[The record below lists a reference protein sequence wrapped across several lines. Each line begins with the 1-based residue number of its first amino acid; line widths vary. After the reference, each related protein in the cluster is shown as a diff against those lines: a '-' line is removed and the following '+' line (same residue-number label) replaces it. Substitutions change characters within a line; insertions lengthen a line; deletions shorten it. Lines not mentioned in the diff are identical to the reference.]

1 MDGSM
6 IQSNI
11 NIVVLEPS
19 EGMTLTNGETY
30 SKKVYLGI
38 TDLAENW
45 VEVPDAEVSEE
56 MIQEVETDEADFD
69 TVGRIMMGVE
79 A

>member
-1 MDGSM
+1 
-6 IQSNI
+6 
-11 NIVVLEPS
+11 
-19 EGMTLTNGETY
+19 MTLTNGETY

-45 VEVPDAEVSEE
+45 VEVPDAEVPEE
-56 MIQEVETDEADFD
+56 MVQEVETDEADFD